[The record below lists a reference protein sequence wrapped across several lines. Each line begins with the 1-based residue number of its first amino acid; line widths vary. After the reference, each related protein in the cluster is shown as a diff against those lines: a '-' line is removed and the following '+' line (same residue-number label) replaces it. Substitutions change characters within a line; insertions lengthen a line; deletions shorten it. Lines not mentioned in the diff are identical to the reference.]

1 MWVWGK
7 ANGEAKETATVAR
20 SAVEGKPRH
29 DLLREAVRTLLAS
42 GRVDRAG
49 VWIESIEG
57 NSADSSEVASF
68 RGIVADKDGDATPAE
83 WSRLSPEAP
92 LPVELLIGLQT
103 VAQEPAPS
111 PGGPLIG
118 AVVGMQSA
126 LWVPVQMHGRLRG
139 VLFAGGR
146 KKQAHLP
153 QVLLESVAA
162 ELALTLELEDE
173 RRLGR
178 ESREDSRHVLA
189 ALAGSESPSDIL
201 AGLVKD
207 CTHMGVHEGG
217 PNAVFAVIGCLVN
230 SPKTVKQSIDPAGES
245 MRFAWQSGAAGWI
258 RALESEPLS
267 GVWRLALE
275 THRVVGSEPGAA
287 SFRGQVARVVALPL
301 EAGGESLGV
310 LVAGIRRSS
319 TCLAVVERLE
329 LRAALATSVL
339 LRQKHSEETAD
350 LELRH
355 KEVLAALE
363 KQPERSERAQAE
375 HGITEIRNV
384 IEWIEEGVVLFG
396 ASQEIRAMNSRFGQI
411 VGLAP
416 EELSGIKTLDDL
428 VGSLSAR
435 TADASAFAESWH
447 TLARS
452 TEGALREELH
462 LVRPVPRVVDTCAP
476 HR

>member
-1 MWVWGK
+1 
-7 ANGEAKETATVAR
+7 
-20 SAVEGKPRH
+20 
-29 DLLREAVRTLLAS
+29 
-42 GRVDRAG
+42 
-49 VWIESIEG
+49 
-57 NSADSSEVASF
+57 
-68 RGIVADKDGDATPAE
+68 
-83 WSRLSPEAP
+83 
-92 LPVELLIGLQT
+92 
-103 VAQEPAPS
+103 
-111 PGGPLIG
+111 
-118 AVVGMQSA
+118 
-126 LWVPVQMHGRLRG
+126 
-139 VLFAGGR
+139 
-146 KKQAHLP
+146 
-153 QVLLESVAA
+153 
-162 ELALTLELEDE
+162 
-173 RRLGR
+173 
-178 ESREDSRHVLA
+178 
-189 ALAGSESPSDIL
+189 
-201 AGLVKD
+201 
-207 CTHMGVHEGG
+207 
-217 PNAVFAVIGCLVN
+217 VIGCLVN

-355 KEVLAALE
+355 KAVLAALE